1 MITQKEIRNNCK
13 EIHLRN
19 AKCYFKTK
27 EFEKWVND
35 CIDLA
40 RENGNLYVDKD
51 TQQTDGDQMKS
62 KEISHDE
69 RFKHHIKIDNK
80 IRNIIKERIRIIENK
95 NSCFST
101 SDHCDRLYADLEY
114 CFRKLK
120 EIELKEQAK
129 DIFRSINDLELG
141 RNILYPTFEIN
152 IKDFNKLK
160 QKYI

>member
-51 TQQTDGDQMKS
+51 T
-62 KEISHDE
+62 
-69 RFKHHIKIDNK
+69 
-80 IRNIIKERIRIIENK
+80 
-95 NSCFST
+95 
-101 SDHCDRLYADLEY
+101 
-114 CFRKLK
+114 
-120 EIELKEQAK
+120 
-129 DIFRSINDLELG
+129 
-141 RNILYPTFEIN
+141 
-152 IKDFNKLK
+152 
-160 QKYI
+160 

>member
-1 MITQKEIRNNCK
+1 
-13 EIHLRN
+13 
-19 AKCYFKTK
+19 
-27 EFEKWVND
+27 
-35 CIDLA
+35 
-40 RENGNLYVDKD
+40 
-51 TQQTDGDQMKS
+51 MKS

-129 DIFRSINDLELG
+129 EILTKLRKKFTNPRSIDLPKNWFVITIED
-141 RNILYPTFEIN
+141 YDKFE
-152 IKDFNKLK
+152 K
-160 QKYI
+160 KYI